1 MRKMR
6 PIQRDDVVASYLT
19 VSSNNPVN
27 STINNNKE
35 EEQNIFMCNIENCG
49 LNMYITLKSLCTI
62 KK

>member
-1 MRKMR
+1 MFFLVYFDLFAIMRILLDNVNEARIMRKMR

-35 EEQNIFMCNIENCG
+35 EE
-49 LNMYITLKSLCTI
+49 
-62 KK
+62 